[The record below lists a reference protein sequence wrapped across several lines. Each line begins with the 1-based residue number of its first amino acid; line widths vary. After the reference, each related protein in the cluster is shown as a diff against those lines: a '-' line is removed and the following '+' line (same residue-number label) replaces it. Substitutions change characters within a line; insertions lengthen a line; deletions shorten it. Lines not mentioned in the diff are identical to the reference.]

1 MKIKKI
7 KVTNFR
13 SLQNVELNFPDIK
26 MPITIIWENNA
37 WKSNIIK
44 SILYGTGYKYLWE
57 DWLIESDFFWQ
68 NTDQNIKIEISIIEN
83 EGERQFVF
91 ESWDSYRDAPKLL
104 LDGRRSRKQDKD
116 PIINRIFYYD
126 FQQVANLLKIKTDFS
141 YTPLGKI
148 VKNVKDKF
156 KSNLDLQTEM
166 QTQIEEF
173 INTQITNDQEY
184 QKFRTKIWENL
195 RKNLKNHSEEFDFKH
210 TIQDV
215 DKIINGLSFFVKEN
229 SDKPLMSVENFW
241 SGFRTLLVFSIF
253 EAISDSSTGWN
264 VYIFEE
270 PETFL
275 HENFEEYFYE
285 LLCKLSQNSQVII
298 TTHSK
303 KFIDI
308 FNPNSIIR
316 LCNNQ
321 QTSYAT
327 KIYTTHMGTDTVQN
341 INDQTLSDEDWN
353 SILRFPDEYG
363 SYIKA
368 IEPNI
373 WIIWFSEKV
382 IIVEWPHDL
391 LAYKYSFW
399 KGLEEY
405 GYISWSLWYL
415 GINIICVHNKD
426 LIWPLMY
433 ICSQLWTEAFVVFD
447 SDLPVEQEIDF
458 EDDYFERNIYQN
470 KAPYNS
476 LEQKWKQHYTKT
488 IKLISIAR
496 KFWFW
501 YQINSPKIEW
511 VLNFEILNQDTLTY
525 KNKSSLEIFNK
536 IKGKVY
542 SEIRGNY
549 PHFITNELHEFI
561 FWNWDTCWDLD
572 A

>member
-1 MKIKKI
+1 MKIRKI

-13 SLQNVELNFPDIK
+13 SLQDVELNFPDIE

-83 EGERQFVF
+83 EGERQLVF
-91 ESWDSYRDAPKLL
+91 ESWDNYRDAPKLL
-104 LDGRRSRKQDKD
+104 LDGRFFGKKDKD

-156 KSNLDLQTEM
+156 KSNLDLQTAM

-285 LLCKLSQNSQVII
+285 LLCKLSQNNQVII

-308 FNPNSIIR
+308 FHPNSIIR

-496 KFWFW
+496 KFRFW

-536 IKGKVY
+536 IKDKLY

-561 FWNWDTCWDLD
+561 FWNWDTCWNLD

>member
-26 MPITIIWENNA
+26 MPITIIGENNA
-37 WKSNIIK
+37 GKSNIIK
-44 SILYGTGYKYLWE
+44 SILYGTGYKYLGE
-57 DWLIESDFFWQ
+57 DGLIESDFFGQ

-91 ESWDSYRDAPKLL
+91 ESGDSYRDAPKLL

-184 QKFRTKIWENL
+184 QKFRTKIGENL

-229 SDKPLMSVENFW
+229 SDKPLMSVENFG

-253 EAISDSSTGWN
+253 EAISDSSTGGN

-285 LLCKLSQNSQVII
+285 LLCKLSQNNQVII

-341 INDQTLSDEDWN
+341 INDQTLSDEDGN

-373 WIIWFSEKV
+373 GIIGFSEKV
-382 IIVEWPHDL
+382 IIVEGPHDL
-391 LAYKYSFW
+391 LAYKYSFG

-405 GYISWSLWYL
+405 GYISGSLGYL

-426 LIWPLMY
+426 LIGPLMY
-433 ICSQLWTEAFVVFD
+433 ICSQLGTEAFVVFD

-496 KFWFW
+496 KFGFG
-501 YQINSPKIEW
+501 YQINSPKIEG

-561 FWNWDTCWDLD
+561 FGNGDTCGDLD